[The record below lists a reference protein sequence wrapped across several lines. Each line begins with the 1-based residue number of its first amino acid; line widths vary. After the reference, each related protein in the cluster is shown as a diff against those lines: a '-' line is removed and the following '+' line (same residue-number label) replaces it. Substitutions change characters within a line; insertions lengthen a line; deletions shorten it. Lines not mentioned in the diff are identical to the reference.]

1 MNKTSDNSKLKSEY
15 SKLKSK
21 RKNSDEDD
29 FVPIEDS
36 DSDDDKY
43 LEELDDEDSSS

>member
-29 FVPIEDS
+29 FVPIADS
-36 DSDDDKY
+36 ESDDKY
-43 LEELDDEDSSS
+43 LEGLDNEDNSS